1 MCTYFVH
8 AYNYS
13 FVGMY
18 LHSNIHMPNYE
29 HVIHAR
35 IRIRTYM
42 HTHTLFVGN
51 GGVLIETTTFDR
63 KVLGLNPALAAMK
76 GPCAC
81 PSLTIA
87 GSASACKLRHSVNCC
102 GRERF

>member
-1 MCTYFVH
+1 MCTCFVH

-18 LHSNIHMPNYE
+18 LHSNIHTPNYE
-29 HVIHAR
+29 HVIHV
-35 IRIRTYM
+35 RIRTHIHAY
-42 HTHTLFVGN
+42 TYIICGN

-76 GPCAC
+76 GPCAS

-102 GRERF
+102 GRER